1 MPLATK
7 NNAIIVKDGKL
18 AESCACCESGWYC
31 CADKACLAKPS
42 SVTLSVVAEDF
53 YTQYGMTDTGGPIS
67 FESSA
72 CAFGSSISGTHSLT
86 QITSEAGYSST
97 WKKTFS
103 AVPAGCQPV
112 EFVLRLSANSRIAFD
127 FFYSFA
133 VPTFYFASPNRVVSK
148 GDMSCGMPFDP
159 GSGFPMNEN
168 AYYRSYDFNGVQAW
182 PACSDLPYTYN
193 TSIRIEEYVRLYSK
207 RSFDAAYGAGVIATR
222 QRTGS
227 DMVSIAVSLA

>member
-7 NNAIIVKDGKL
+7 NGSLIVKDGLL
-18 AESCACCESGWYC
+18 AENCGCCGGWYC

-53 YTQYGMTDTGGPIS
+53 YAQYGMADTGGGVS

-86 QITSEAGYSST
+86 QIAAEAGYSST

-127 FFYSFA
+127 FYYTFA
-133 VPTFYFASPNRVVSK
+133 VPTFYFASPTRVVSK
-148 GDMSCGMPFDP
+148 GEMSCGMSFNS
-159 GSGFPMNEN
+159 GGGGFPMYEN
-168 AYYRSYDFNGVQAW
+168 AYYRPYPFNGSQSW
-182 PACSDLPYTYN
+182 PSCSDLPYQYN
-193 TSIRIEEYVRLYSK
+193 RSIRLEEYANLYAE

-222 QRTGS
+222 QRIGS
-227 DMVSIAVSLA
+227 DTVSITVSLA

>member
-1 MPLATK
+1 MAML
-7 NNAIIVKDGKL
+7 G
-18 AESCACCESGWYC
+18 AECSPCCGGWYC

-53 YTQYGMTDTGGPIS
+53 YTQYGMADSGGGVS

-72 CAFGSSISGTHSLT
+72 CAFGSSVSGTHSLT
-86 QITSEAGYSST
+86 QITAEAGYSST
-97 WKKTFS
+97 WKKTFP

-127 FFYSFA
+127 FYYSFA
-133 VPTFYFASPNRVVSK
+133 VPTFYFASPDRVVSK
-148 GDMSCGMPFDP
+148 GEMSCGMPFDP
-159 GSGFPMNEN
+159 GGGGFPMTEN
-168 AYYRSYDFNGVQAW
+168 AYYRPYEVNGIQTW

-193 TSIRIEEYVRLYSK
+193 TSIRIEEFVKLYSK

-227 DMVSIAVSLA
+227 DAVTITVSLV